1 MIPIDLNAIL
11 EKGLAGDKRTP
22 DNLLHASSDLAGS
35 LRHSQLRFVGA
46 PERPRPIVDD
56 IRLRTGTMW
65 HSYINELLTG
75 AGVPYM
81 AEVNL
86 TPWMPTGWSGTADW
100 LFWHPEYEG
109 FVLGDLKTTKG
120 EAIKWKERDGLSEE
134 HLWQLSA
141 YWHALIEAGF
151 PMLDHFAIYYLPLNN
166 VYKEDDPE
174 PTIIEAKPIGAARVY
189 ERMNERYQACEA
201 YADSLLRSE
210 GGDGTY
216 VTDEL
221 APIMERVQKLVW
233 DYKAKHWN
241 VVLVPHW
248 LSDFC
253 PYPNELCDCSEQGTT
268 KVGHW
273 LYHDVPLEEDA
284 MSWDELEYVP
294 RKDKRVD
301 YSAIKPEVR
310 PTKAETK
317 RRMK

>member
-1 MIPIDLNAIL
+1 
-11 EKGLAGDKRTP
+11 
-22 DNLLHASSDLAGS
+22 
-35 LRHSQLRFVGA
+35 
-46 PERPRPIVDD
+46 
-56 IRLRTGTMW
+56 
-65 HSYINELLTG
+65 
-75 AGVPYM
+75 M

-109 FVLGDLKTTKG
+109 FVLGDLKTSKG
-120 EAIKWKERDGLSEE
+120 EAIKWKERDGMSEE

-151 PMLDHFAIYYLPLNN
+151 PMLDHFAVMYLPLNN

-174 PTIIEAKPIGAARVY
+174 PTLIESKPLSSDRVY
-189 ERMNERYQACEA
+189 ERMAERYEACMA
-201 YADSLLRSE
+201 YKDWLYFDGQPPTYPLDPTEYTR
-210 GGDGTY
+210 GDGIED
-216 VTDEL
+216 VL

-253 PYPNELCDCSEQGTT
+253 PYDNELCDCSEQGTT
-268 KVGHW
+268 KIGQWEWYEGDGLPDNRDQLV
-273 LYHDVPLEEDA
+273 YT
-284 MSWDELEYVP
+284 P
-294 RKDKRVD
+294 RKKDKTMD
-301 YSAIKPEVR
+301 YGTIPPEVT
-310 PTKAETK
+310 PTKAEIK

>member
-1 MIPIDLNAIL
+1 MIPIDLSAII
-11 EKGLAGDKRTP
+11 EKGLAGDKRPP
-22 DNLLHASSDLAGS
+22 DGLLHASSDLTGS

-46 PERPRPIVDD
+46 PERPRSLVDD

-65 HSYINELLTG
+65 HSYINELL
-75 AGVPYM
+75 ARNGVPYM

-109 FVLGDLKTTKG
+109 FVLGDLKTSKG
-120 EAIKWKERDGLSEE
+120 EAIKWKERDGMSEE

-151 PMLDHFAIYYLPLNN
+151 PMLDHFAVMYLPLNN

-174 PTIIEAKPIGAARVY
+174 PTIIESKPLSSDRVY
-189 ERMNERYQACEA
+189 ERMNERYEACVE
-201 YADSLLRSE
+201 YEIETNNENCLVNDK
-210 GGDGTY
+210 
-216 VTDEL
+216 L

-253 PYPNELCDCSEQGTT
+253 PYPNELCVCSEQGTT
-268 KVGHW
+268 KVGQW
-273 LYHDVPLEEDA
+273 KFDLERDLVYEQRKGY
-284 MSWDELEYVP
+284 EEYE
-294 RKDKRVD
+294 
-301 YSAIKPEVR
+301 PEVK
-310 PTKAETK
+310 PTLSEIK